1 MKIYLD
7 MDGVIADFF
16 AGLQSY
22 YNVKHWKD
30 LPDTRASVDN
40 LKLTDFFNTLD
51 VFPTSAKLVSFVRDL
66 AGDNYGICSSP
77 LRGDKMN
84 SGYWK
89 RVWLERQGFMPK
101 VENLIFTGM
110 KERYAV
116 GFYDV
121 PNILV
126 DDKPSNIES
135 WNKAGGIGIRYQAN
149 EDSLEKL
156 FQKILATYTK

>member
-1 MKIYLD
+1 
-7 MDGVIADFF
+7 
-16 AGLQSY
+16 
-22 YNVKHWKD
+22 
-30 LPDTRASVDN
+30 
-40 LKLTDFFNTLD
+40 
-51 VFPTSAKLVSFVRDL
+51 
-66 AGDNYGICSSP
+66 
-77 LRGDKMN
+77 MN

-126 DDKPSNIES
+126 DDKPSNIDS

-149 EDSLEKL
+149 EDSLEEL
-156 FQKILATYTK
+156 FDKIRAAYTK